1 MFLYALIASLWAA
14 DLDYANVDKGDKAPF
29 TGKLL
34 THDALSQIIAT
45 HENEILQADLEREYQ
60 IQKLSDELNL
70 KYDLYAITCQANE
83 DMYQKMLEN
92 RDEELKIQ
100 ARKDWIQR
108 LAFVGG
114 FALGSAMTIGISYSV
129 NQN

>member
-1 MFLYALIASLWAA
+1 MFLYTLIMSLWAA
-14 DLDYANVDKGDKAPF
+14 DLSYANVDKGEPAPF

-34 THDALSQIIAT
+34 THDALAEIIAT
-45 HENEILQADLEREYQ
+45 HENELLNADLEREYQ
-60 IQKLSDELNL
+60 VQKLADELNL

-83 DMYQKMLEN
+83 DMYKKMLDN

-108 LAFVGG
+108 AAFIGG
-114 FALGSAMTIGISYSV
+114 FALGSAVTIGITYSV

>member
-1 MFLYALIASLWAA
+1 MFLYTLIAAIWAA
-14 DLDYANVDKGDKAPF
+14 DLDYANVDKGEPAPF

-34 THDALSQIIAT
+34 THDALAEIIAT
-45 HENEILQADLEREYQ
+45 HENELLNADLEREYQ

-70 KYDLYAITCQANE
+70 KYNLYEITCQANE
-83 DMYQKMLEN
+83 EMYKKMLDN
-92 RDEELKIQ
+92 RDEELAIQ

-108 LAFVGG
+108 AAFIGG
-114 FALGSAMTIGISYSV
+114 FALGSAVTIGITYSV

>member
-1 MFLYALIASLWAA
+1 MFLYTLIASLWAA
-14 DLDYANVDKGDKAPF
+14 DLNYANVDKGEPAPF

-34 THDALSQIIAT
+34 THDALAEIIAT
-45 HENEILQADLEREYQ
+45 HENELLNADLEREYQ
-60 IQKLSDELNL
+60 IQKLADELNL

-83 DMYQKMLEN
+83 DMYKKMLDN

-108 LAFVGG
+108 AAFIGG
-114 FALGSAMTIGISYSV
+114 FALGSAVTIGITYSV